1 MGDLKGAITNIA
13 GNNPNEGKTPEEEG
27 PSLQELR
34 IGGFSNGLLDE
45 VSK

>member
-1 MGDLKGAITNIA
+1 MGDVKGDIANIA
-13 GNNPNEGKTPEEEG
+13 GNNPNEGTTPEEEG
-27 PSLQELR
+27 PSRQELR